1 MASLSIIQDFKN
13 GSFIKLGK
21 HENCNNDEYVLRIVE
36 PDNKSTSVW
45 LSEEGMVNLKN
56 HIDELIRHKLQTD
69 APKTTD
75 QQ

>member
-21 HENCNNDEYVLRIVE
+21 HEKCNDDEYVLRIVE

-45 LSEEGMVNLKN
+45 LSEEGLVKLKN
-56 HIDELIRHKLQTD
+56 HIDDVIRHKLQPRD
-69 APKTTD
+69 
-75 QQ
+75 